1 MTAAGIAAAA
11 VLLIVLGAAGYFVWW
26 LNEKR
31 NARPAE
37 HNTITGTG
45 ADL

>member
-1 MTAAGIAAAA
+1 MNAVILCALLATAG
-11 VLLIVLGAAGYFVWW
+11 GFVWW

-31 NARPAE
+31 NARPVE

>member
-1 MTAAGIAAAA
+1 MTAVGIIAAA
-11 VLLIVLGAAGYFVWW
+11 VLLIVLVVAGGFVWW
-26 LNEKR
+26 LNHR
-31 NARPAE
+31 NARPGE